1 MKATALTDR
10 ARGHWNS
17 LTSRLL
23 APGWGA
29 DRPSQLR
36 AWPWETILIRSA
48 LVILVALPI
57 LLVAGTMAI
66 MFGTMMGS
74 GTDTL
79 NGDTGGTLADMAAL
93 FSDPSG

>member
-10 ARGHWNS
+10 ARGYWNS
-17 LTSRLL
+17 LTPHLL

-29 DRPSQLR
+29 DRPSQFR
-36 AWPWETILIRSA
+36 AWPWGTILIRSA
-48 LVILVALPI
+48 LVISVALPI
-57 LLVAGTMAI
+57 LLVVGTMAM

-79 NGDTGGTLADMAAL
+79 NGYTGGTLADMAAL
-93 FSDPSG
+93 FSEPSG